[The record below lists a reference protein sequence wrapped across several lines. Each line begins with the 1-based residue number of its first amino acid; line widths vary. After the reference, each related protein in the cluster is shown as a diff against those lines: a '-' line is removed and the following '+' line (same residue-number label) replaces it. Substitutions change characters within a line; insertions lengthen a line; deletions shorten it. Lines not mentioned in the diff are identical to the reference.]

1 MRKDP
6 SADQRAPAHCRSHDI
21 GPASGQKR
29 STVRRSSRTRTV
41 FCAATVFFLSL
52 SGCQSAMPSSHSDSS
67 GTSKVVPNEF
77 PLRFKKHNFESHCY
91 NTIGCSVL
99 YYRTYQ
105 TKKGEDEVSPAP
117 VNAQYKKY
125 WGGAMH
131 IAIPNFPPPAVV
143 KWKSMDGVAHEAS
156 IDIASIF
163 KDELIRHNV
172 PQDEIPIETA
182 ATVGGPDVIL
192 EVNDRTINVYMK
204 AAIALR
210 DTATRKSDFREDLIL
225 AWRRNY

>member
-1 MRKDP
+1 MRKEQGADRANRRLQGKHLSRDRKGP
-6 SADQRAPAHCRSHDI
+6 SPHL
-21 GPASGQKR
+21 P
-29 STVRRSSRTRTV
+29 SSSKAV
-41 FCAATVFFLSL
+41 LCAATFLFLSL
-52 SGCQSAMPSSHSDSS
+52 PGCQSAMPSPNPDSS
-67 GTSKVVPNEF
+67 GTTKVVPNEF

-143 KWKSMDGVAHEAS
+143 KWKSMDGTAHEAS

-163 KDELIRHNV
+163 NDELIRHNV
-172 PQDEIPIETA
+172 PQDDLPVETA
-182 ATVGGPDVIL
+182 ATVGGPDIFL
-192 EVNDRTINVYMK
+192 EVNDRTVNVYTK
-204 AAIALR
+204 ATIYLK
-210 DTATRKSDFREDLIL
+210 DTATRNGESREDLIL
-225 AWRRNY
+225 AWSRTY